1 MIYFDNAATGGFKPF
16 SVTEAAINAMRYLRA
31 NPGRSGHRL
40 SVAGAEIVYRTREAV
55 CSFFNAETFERVI
68 FTKNCTEALN
78 VAIFGTV
85 KKGGHVIVSA
95 MEHNSVLRP
104 LFALQEK
111 GEIEL
116 TVLPISPF
124 RPVSAQQ
131 IAAAIRKNTY
141 LCCLSHAGNVTGDRV
156 DLSAI
161 SRVLH
166 EKKVLFLVDGAQSAG
181 HTSLNMKKYGV
192 DMLAVAGHKGLYAEA
207 GIGALL
213 FSEKVEISPFIYGGT
228 GSMSF
233 SPHQPEDYPDKL
245 ESGTLN
251 LPAIASLLEG
261 IRYLTR
267 YMDSFSELLYR
278 ETERLCAMLSPIES
292 LRLYSRANEFGI
304 VAFEVSG
311 YPSQEVANDLS
322 TEYDIAVRGGYH
334 CAPLLHKAYGTEKD
348 GLVRVSL
355 SPQNSF
361 NEVKTFLTALKALI
375 AKHKKPNKVFSNV
388 N

>member
-16 SVTEAAINAMRYLRA
+16 CVTEAAINAMRYLRA

-55 CSFFNAETFERVI
+55 CSFFHADTPERVI

-78 VAIFGTV
+78 LAVFGTV

-95 MEHNSVLRP
+95 MEHNSLLRP
-104 LFALQEK
+104 LFALQER

-116 TVLPISPF
+116 TVLPVYPF
-124 RPVSAQQ
+124 HPVTAQE
-131 IAAAIRKNTY
+131 IAAAIKENTY

-161 SRVLH
+161 ACALH
-166 EKKVLFLVDGAQSAG
+166 EKNVLFLVDGAQSAG

-213 FSEKVEISPFIYGGT
+213 FSEQVEISPLLYGGT

-233 SPHQPEDYPDKL
+233 SPRQPEDYPDKL

-261 IRYLTR
+261 VRYLSR

-278 ETERLCAMLSPIES
+278 ETERLCAMLSTLKEV
-292 LRLYSRANEFGI
+292 RLFSRANEFGI
-304 VAFEVSG
+304 VAFEISG

-322 TEYDIAVRGGYH
+322 AEYDIAVRGGYH

-361 NEVKTFLTALKALI
+361 AEVKTFLSALKTLI
-375 AKHKKPNKVFSNV
+375 AKRNKTQKEF
-388 N
+388 

>member
-1 MIYFDNAATGGFKPF
+1 
-16 SVTEAAINAMRYLRA
+16 
-31 NPGRSGHRL
+31 
-40 SVAGAEIVYRTREAV
+40 
-55 CSFFNAETFERVI
+55 
-68 FTKNCTEALN
+68 
-78 VAIFGTV
+78 
-85 KKGGHVIVSA
+85 
-95 MEHNSVLRP
+95 
-104 LFALQEK
+104 
-111 GEIEL
+111 
-116 TVLPISPF
+116 
-124 RPVSAQQ
+124 
-131 IAAAIRKNTY
+131 
-141 LCCLSHAGNVTGDRV
+141 
-156 DLSAI
+156 
-161 SRVLH
+161 
-166 EKKVLFLVDGAQSAG
+166 
-181 HTSLNMKKYGV
+181 
-192 DMLAVAGHKGLYAEA
+192 
-207 GIGALL
+207 
-213 FSEKVEISPFIYGGT
+213 
-228 GSMSF
+228 MSF

-278 ETERLCAMLSPIES
+278 ETERLCAMLSPIEG
-292 LRLYSRANEFGI
+292 LRLYSRANEF
-304 VAFEVSG
+304 
-311 YPSQEVANDLS
+311 S